1 MTSPMT
7 KKERIEDL
15 KEKYYEAR
23 KGIFV
28 IVFFFVTIGAS
39 IWLAIDRWKAGDG
52 LLAAVS
58 AIIAIILFWL
68 AIFFVDMFTH
78 AGE

>member
-1 MTSPMT
+1 MASSMT

-15 KEKYYEAR
+15 KEKYYETR
-23 KGIFV
+23 KGVFV

-39 IWLAIDRWKAGDG
+39 IWLAFDRWKAGDS

-78 AGE
+78 TGE